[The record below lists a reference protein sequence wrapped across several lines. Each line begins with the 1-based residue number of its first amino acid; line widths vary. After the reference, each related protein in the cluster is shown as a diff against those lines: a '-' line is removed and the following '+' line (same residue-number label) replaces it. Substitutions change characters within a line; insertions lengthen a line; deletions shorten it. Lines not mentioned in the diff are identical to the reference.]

1 MPRLSMT
8 AVSAQDLSARYDD
21 RLALGSSTF
30 EIPARSLVAVI
41 GPNGSG
47 KSTLLDLIAGLKPPA
62 GGSIEVLGS
71 EPSAV
76 RDRIAYVLQATS
88 ISRTLPISVR
98 EVVTMGRYASKGL
111 GRRLGRAD
119 RIEVDRALAQ
129 VELSDVSGASFHELS
144 GGQRQRVLVAQ
155 GLAQDHDLLL
165 LDEPL
170 IGVDLGSSASIE
182 ASLSDDVD
190 QGKTVIVTTHDLG
203 QAMAADWV
211 VLLAGLVLAHGRP
224 SDVLTEENLARAYGL
239 RVVRS
244 GDRFIVDDP
253 AHQGTD
259 ELHVHLDRSI
269 HLEPPGTDLHR

>member
-1 MPRLSMT
+1 
-8 AVSAQDLSARYDD
+8 
-21 RLALGSSTF
+21 
-30 EIPARSLVAVI
+30 
-41 GPNGSG
+41 
-47 KSTLLDLIAGLKPPA
+47 
-62 GGSIEVLGS
+62 
-71 EPSAV
+71 V
-76 RDRIAYVLQATS
+76 RERIAYVLQATS

-98 EVVTMGRYASKGL
+98 EVVTMGRYASSGL
-111 GRRLGRAD
+111 GRRLGRDD
-119 RIEVDRALAQ
+119 RKAVDQALQ
-129 VELSDVSGASFHELS
+129 RVELSDVAAASFHELS

-182 ASLSDDVD
+182 SSLSEDVA
-190 QGKTVIVTTHDLG
+190 QGNTVIVTTHDLG

-211 VLLAGLVLAHGRP
+211 VLLAGLVVAYGSP
-224 SDVLTEENLARAYGL
+224 AAVLTEENLARAYGL

-244 GDRFIVDDP
+244 GDRFVVDDP

-259 ELHVHLDRSI
+259 GVHVHLDRSI

>member
-1 MPRLSMT
+1 MN
-8 AVSAQDLSARYDD
+8 AVIARNLSAAYDE
-21 RLALGSSTF
+21 RLALGPSTF
-30 EIPARSLVAVI
+30 DIPAQSLVAVI

-47 KSTLLDLIAGLKPPA
+47 KSTLLNLIAGLTQPA
-62 GGSIEVLGS
+62 SGSIEVLS
-71 EPSAV
+71 ADPNAV
-76 RDRIAYVLQATS
+76 RNRIAYVLQATS
-88 ISRTLPISVR
+88 ISPTLPISVG
-98 EVVTMGRYASKGL
+98 EVVTMGRYASTGI
-111 GRRLGRAD
+111 GRRLGRND
-119 RIEVDRALAQ
+119 RLAVARALAQ
-129 VELSDVSGASFHELS
+129 VELSDVARASFHELS

-182 ASLSDDVD
+182 ASLADDVD
-190 QGKTVIVTTHDLG
+190 QGKTVIVTTHDLA

-211 VLLAGLVLAHGRP
+211 VLLAGQVLAHGRP

-239 RVVRS
+239 RVIRS

>member
-1 MPRLSMT
+1 MN
-8 AVSAQDLSARYDD
+8 AVIARNLSAAYDE
-21 RLALGSSTF
+21 RLALGPSTF
-30 EIPARSLVAVI
+30 EIPAQSLVAVI

-47 KSTLLDLIAGLKPPA
+47 KSTLLNLIAGLTPPA
-62 GGSIEVLGS
+62 SGSIEVLGADAN
-71 EPSAV
+71 AV
-76 RDRIAYVLQATS
+76 RSRIAYVLQATS

-98 EVVTMGRYASKGL
+98 EVVTMGRYASIGL
-111 GRRLGRAD
+111 GRRLRRDD
-119 RIEVDRALAQ
+119 RLAVARALAQ
-129 VELSDVSGASFHELS
+129 VELSDVAGASFHELS

-182 ASLSDDVD
+182 ASLADDVD
-190 QGKTVIVTTHDLG
+190 QGKTVVVTTHDLG

-211 VLLAGLVLAHGRP
+211 VLLAGQVLAHGRP

-239 RVVRS
+239 RVIRS

-269 HLEPPGTDLHR
+269 HLESPGTDLHR

>member
-1 MPRLSMT
+1 MT
-8 AVSAQDLSARYDD
+8 AVIARDLSARYDD

-47 KSTLLDLIAGLKPPA
+47 KSTLLDLIAGLTPA
-62 GGSIEVLGS
+62 ASGTIEVLSS
-71 EPSAV
+71 EPSAA

-88 ISRTLPISVR
+88 ISHTLPISVR
-98 EVVTMGRYASKGL
+98 EVVTMGRYASIGM
-111 GRRLGRAD
+111 RRLGRND
-119 RIEVDRALAQ
+119 RMAVDRALEQ
-129 VELSDVSGASFHELS
+129 VELSDVAGASFHELS

-155 GLAQDHDLLL
+155 GLAQDHELLL

-182 ASLSDDVD
+182 ASLSDDVGL
-190 QGKTVIVTTHDLG
+190 GKTVIVTTHDLG

-211 VLLAGLVLAHGRP
+211 VLLAGMVLAHGSP